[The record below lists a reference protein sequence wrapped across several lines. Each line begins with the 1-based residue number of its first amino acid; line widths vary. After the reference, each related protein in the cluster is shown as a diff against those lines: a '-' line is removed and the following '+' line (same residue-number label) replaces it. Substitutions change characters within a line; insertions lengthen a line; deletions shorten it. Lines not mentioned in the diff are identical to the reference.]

1 MTNLKIRN
9 ILISDLKLFLIKG
22 APFEENETCFLYKGV
37 SYTREPTVFRLPYL
51 GVNFGTPA
59 PFLGMKLFFSLFKS
73 HPLWVPP

>member
-37 SYTREPTVFRLPYL
+37 SYTREPTVISPSD
-51 GVNFGTPA
+51 TPK
-59 PFLGMKLFFSLFKS
+59 FIFT
-73 HPLWVPP
+73 

>member
-37 SYTREPTVFRLPYL
+37 SYTREPTVPHLLPLPGEYLFQVVEYKYHHFR
-51 GVNFGTPA
+51 GRE
-59 PFLGMKLFFSLFKS
+59 
-73 HPLWVPP
+73 